1 MIGVSPQIVALR
13 ETIAKVADAPFH
25 VLIEG
30 ESGSGKE
37 LVARA
42 LHQHSLRRLRRFCA
56 VNCAAL
62 TDDLFE
68 AELFGHV
75 RGAFTG
81 AVAERVGLFEEAH
94 EGTLFLDEVGELSA
108 RAQAKLLRA
117 IQEGEIRRI
126 GENLPRRVHP
136 RIVAATN
143 RALKHEATAGRFRE
157 DLLFRLDV
165 VRIAV
170 PPLRNRVED
179 VPVLARAFWEQ
190 AVTRTG
196 SRATLDPETLA
207 ALARYDWPGNVRELQ
222 NVIAR
227 LAIQAPARGRLD
239 PMTLPPAI
247 RASPTAP
254 PPPRDD
260 LSLDRARR
268 AFEEQFVRAALARNG
283 GHLTR
288 AARDLGLS
296 RQGLTKLLARLGI
309 TV

>member
-1 MIGVSPQIVALR
+1 
-13 ETIAKVADAPFH
+13 
-25 VLIEG
+25 
-30 ESGSGKE
+30 
-37 LVARA
+37 
-42 LHQHSLRRLRRFCA
+42 

-62 TDDLFE
+62 SDELLE
-68 AELFGHV
+68 AELFGHT

-81 AVAERVGLFEEAH
+81 ALAERMGLFEEAH

-117 IQEGEIRRI
+117 IQDGEIRRI

-143 RALKHEATAGRFRE
+143 RTLRTEAIAGRFRE
-157 DLLFRLDV
+157 DLLYRLDV

-170 PPLRNRVED
+170 PPLRDRVED

-190 AVTRTG
+190 ALSRTG

-227 LAIQAPARGRLD
+227 LAVQAPARGRVA
-239 PMTLPPAI
+239 PTSLPPPI
-247 RASPTAP
+247 RTSAKAQLLTAMP
-254 PPPRDD
+254 
-260 LSLDRARR
+260 LDRARR
-268 AFEEQFVRAALARNG
+268 AFEEQFVRAALARAG
-283 GHLTR
+283 GHGGR
-288 AARDLGLS
+288 AARELGVS
-296 RQGLTKLLARLGI
+296 RQGLSKLLARLGI
-309 TV
+309 AAPAATD